1 MFSFSTV
8 IIFGISNQ
16 NNMNIY
22 TASYTDNKTKRKI
35 KLALVAVDYLQ
46 GLDIARNLAAN
57 KNYRLDDLNYKSK
70 ATNKA
75 IADITIHLIK

>member
-1 MFSFSTV
+1 
-8 IIFGISNQ
+8 
-16 NNMNIY
+16 MNIY

-46 GLDIARNLAAN
+46 GLDIARRLATS
-57 KNYRLDDLNYKSK
+57 KNYRLDDLNFKSK

-75 IADITIHLIK
+75 IMDITIHLIK